1 MEPTHLVIALC
12 VMMMTGAIFMGIR
25 SRLAQRELVASVM
38 AMNVASSSP
47 VSIRELEM
55 SRSVKDRVLRPL
67 LKQFVGLGSAFTPSK
82 NLQKLSDDLDR
93 AGMGDRWQIQ
103 DFVGLRFLC
112 AVCVGIAVFVGAIMS
127 YPLMSSLAFTM
138 AGFAVGLYLPNFWLK
153 SRVRKRQKLIMR
165 SLPDSLDLMSICVDA
180 GLGFEAAIKKVS
192 DESEGPLSQE
202 LRRVISEIRVGVPRS
217 EALRHL
223 SARTDV
229 PDVSNFVA
237 VLIQADSLGITIR
250 DVLQTQSE
258 QMRIRRRQ
266 RAEEAAR
273 KAPLKMLFPLVF
285 FIMPAIFA
293 VIFGPAVPRI
303 MNAF

>member
-1 MEPTHLVIALC
+1 
-12 VMMMTGAIFMGIR
+12 MMMTGAIFMGIR
-25 SRLAQRELVASVM
+25 ARLAQRELVASIM
-38 AMNVASSSP
+38 SMNGTPSP
-47 VSIRELEM
+47 IGIREIEM
-55 SRSVKDRVLRPL
+55 SRSLKDRLLKPL
-67 LKQFVGLGSAFTPSK
+67 LKRFVGLGSAFTPTK
-82 NLQKLSDDLDR
+82 NLQKLTDDLDQ
-93 AGMGDRWQIQ
+93 AGIGDRWQVT

-112 AVCVGIAVFVGAIMS
+112 AVCASSSVFVGTIMS
-127 YPLMSSLAFTM
+127 NPVSSSIAFSM
-138 AGFAVGLYLPNFWLK
+138 AGFALGLYLPNFWLK
-153 SRVRKRQKLIMR
+153 NRVRKRQNSIMR

-180 GLGFEAAIKKVS
+180 GLGFEAAIQKVS
-192 DESEGPLSQE
+192 EETQGPLSYE

-217 EALRHL
+217 DSLRHL
-223 SARTDV
+223 SARTGV
-229 PDVSNFVA
+229 PDISNFVA

-258 QMRIRRRQ
+258 QMRVRRRQ